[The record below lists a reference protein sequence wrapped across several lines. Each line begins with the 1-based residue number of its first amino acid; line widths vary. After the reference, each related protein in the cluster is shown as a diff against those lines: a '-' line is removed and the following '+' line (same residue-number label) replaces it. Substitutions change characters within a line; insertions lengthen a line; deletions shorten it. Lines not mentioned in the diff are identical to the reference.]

1 MTMKRTICIVL
12 ILLLLCG
19 CTPAAETT
27 ASSTASASELTVP
40 ANAQTVPAATEAAL
54 AGPEDLNADSVLL
67 YRQEDFKAR
76 EGTLFSLEE
85 LRAAPEE
92 ALLPR
97 THIYDERFPGDGV
110 MLLRLLDYCLANGY
124 VGFSVPEGTVPLP
137 AGEQFK
143 LLEFMYRIDGGKVN
157 ALTKDGVTT
166 VWYKCRADRSDT
178 MEKFSEGLAAARR
191 IAAEAPRGDEWETVS
206 WIFYYLGDHV
216 SYGDRDTYYLYHG
229 YHLHDA
235 LVEGSCVCS
244 GYSDAMYYLCNLC
257 GVECLSVWGL
267 ATSDLIPGGIDGHAW
282 NCARINDLWYCFDP
296 TGFAVS
302 PRTVYPIFFGIPS
315 FALSIIGG
323 HRLTGDYDNNALIPA
338 CESSF
343 DPVTVWNGTPEGA
356 LKSWLW
362 YAAQAET
369 FPANLLLCSG
379 LGNAE
384 TQYVLLEDGSA
395 ATDLPYETFYAWTL
409 RFMSEDCAARFIP
422 AIFRR
427 TEEGGVSL
435 RLPAQS
441 DLNLNSLI
449 VDSFTENADG
459 SRTADLGAAS
469 AVFTVSQ
476 NDDGLYRI
484 ESIELTPK
492 E

>member
-1 MTMKRTICIVL
+1 MKRCVILCL
-12 ILLLLCG
+12 ILLLLSG
-19 CTPAAETT
+19 CAAEPSADPAVSTIPQT
-27 ASSTASASELTVP
+27 AASDTSP
-40 ANAQTVPAATEAAL
+40 ATEAAPTL
-54 AGPEDLNADSVLL
+54 DSLSDLTADTALFYTES
-67 YRQEDFKAR
+67 DFKAR
-76 EGTLFSLEE
+76 AGTLRSLEE

-97 THIYDERFPGDGV
+97 THIYDERFPGDGAI
-110 MLLRLLDYCLANGY
+110 LLRLLDYCLANGY
-124 VGFSVPEGTVPLP
+124 VGFSVPEGTAPLP
-137 AGEQFK
+137 VGEQFT

-157 ALTKDGVTT
+157 AMTKDGVTT

-191 IAAEAPRGDEWETVS
+191 IAAEAPRGDAWETVS

-302 PRTVYPIFFGIPS
+302 PRTVYPLFFGIPS
-315 FALSIIGG
+315 FALNIIGG

-338 CESSF
+338 CESCF

-362 YAAQAET
+362 YAAQAEN
-369 FPANLLLCSG
+369 FPENLLLCSG
-379 LGNAE
+379 LGNADTE
-384 TQYVLLEDGSA
+384 FVLLDAGSA
-395 ATDLPYETFYAWTL
+395 ATDLPYEAFRAWTL
-409 RFMSEDCAARFIP
+409 RFMSEDCAARFLP
-422 AIFRR
+422 AIFWQ
-427 TEEGGVSL
+427 TEAGGL
-435 RLPAQS
+435 GFRHPARS
-441 DLNLNSLI
+441 DLDLRSLI
-449 VDSFTENADG
+449 VDSVTENADG
-459 SRTADLGAAS
+459 SWTADLGAAS
-469 AVFTVSQ
+469 AVFSVSK
-476 NDDGLYRI
+476 NTDGFYRI
-484 ESIELTPK
+484 ETITLSPK
-492 E
+492 S